1 MPSDR
6 RSAFARRL
14 RQNQTPAE
22 ARLWTA
28 LRGGKLDGHKFRRQ
42 HTIGRYYADFACEK
56 LRLIIELDG
65 GVHDQDER
73 DLKNQYRQRD
83 LEHLGW
89 SVLRFRN
96 DDVFARLDDVLS
108 AIRDHARLARP

>member
-1 MPSDR
+1 LPYAPQTD
-6 RSAFARRL
+6 FARQL
-14 RQNQTPAE
+14 RRNQTPAE
-22 ARLWTA
+22 ARLWST

-42 HTIGRYYADFACEK
+42 HSISRYYADFACEK

-65 GVHDQDER
+65 GVHDEDER
-73 DLKNQYRQRD
+73 DLKDQYRQQD

-96 DDVFARLDDVLS
+96 DDVFARLDEVLS